1 VKSTAA
7 VKDLPSTPLQLEDAQ
22 NLVIGTLRNSS
33 ARVLDPIIKRLASCL
48 APMIE
53 QPELASRIFVDHV
66 VLALDAQF
74 SHESGA
80 PLGKTA
86 AIRGGLAP
94 WQERRAKELMS
105 TDLGREISLAFVA
118 RECKLSVSHFAR
130 SFKQCTGKPPHR
142 WLLENRVAK
151 AKELMLDARLP
162 LAEIALECGFSD
174 QSHFTR
180 VFSRTVGTSPGSW
193 QRLRQNRRTHVRK
206 YLDQEMPLD
215 FGAPSAE

>member
-1 VKSTAA
+1 VKNTTTAE
-7 VKDLPSTPLQLEDAQ
+7 DLQPAPLQLADAH
-22 NLVIGTLRNSS
+22 NWVIGTLRNSG
-33 ARVLDPIIKRLASCL
+33 AEILDPIVKQLASCL
-48 APMIE
+48 LPMME

-66 VLALDAQF
+66 VLALNAQVK
-74 SHESGA
+74 HEGGGA
-80 PLGKTA
+80 EGESTPV
-86 AIRGGLAP
+86 RGGLAP

-142 WLLENRVAK
+142 WLLENRVEK
-151 AKELMLDARLP
+151 AKELMLDAQLP

-193 QRLRQNRRTHVRK
+193 QRLRKNRRTHVRK
-206 YLDQEMPLD
+206 YLEQETLVTADAPL
-215 FGAPSAE
+215 

>member
-1 VKSTAA
+1 VKNTTTAE
-7 VKDLPSTPLQLEDAQ
+7 DLQPAPLQLADAH
-22 NLVIGTLRNSS
+22 NWVIGTLRNSG
-33 ARVLDPIIKRLASCL
+33 AEILDPIVKQLASCL
-48 APMIE
+48 LPMME

-66 VLALDAQF
+66 VLALNAQF
-74 SHESGA
+74 KHEGGGA
-80 PLGKTA
+80 EGESTPV
-86 AIRGGLAP
+86 RGGLAP

-142 WLLENRVAK
+142 WLLENRVEK
-151 AKELMLDARLP
+151 AKELMLDAQLP

-193 QRLRQNRRTHVRK
+193 QRLRKNRRTHVRK
-206 YLDQEMPLD
+206 YLEQETLVTADAPL
-215 FGAPSAE
+215 